1 MSKEVPVQAKHLQVG
16 DTLVTRHQPGTV
28 VAIDGPD
35 HIGTYDV
42 FVQDNLGNRHMEIV
56 TDVVTIIM

>member
-1 MSKEVPVQAKHLQVG
+1 MSREVPVQAKHLQVG
-16 DTLVTRHQPGTV
+16 DTLVTRHQPATV

-35 HIGTYDV
+35 RIGTYDV
-42 FVQDNLGNRHMEIV
+42 FVQDNAGNRHMEIV

>member
-1 MSKEVPVQAKHLQVG
+1 MPKEVPVQAKHLQVG
-16 DTLVTRHQPGTV
+16 DTLVTRHEPAMV

-35 HIGTYDV
+35 HVGTYDV
-42 FVQDNLGNRHMEIV
+42 FVQDNAGNRHMEII